1 MLACSRAV
9 LLSRGWQ
16 AGLPFTIL
24 RPPSTRAHPHAS
36 KFIVATS
43 QHMMQ
48 MRTNLMLLL
57 LLAGCGTTRWSDTAR
72 TATEQLLI
80 STAIDRAINQIDFK
94 PLAGKDVYFDAQYL
108 RGVTD
113 EQYIIS
119 SIRQHL
125 LASGCTLKSKR
136 EEATYVVEARA
147 GAIGTNR
154 HDVMIGIPALNV
166 PAPLAL
172 AGVPPTIPEIPLAK
186 TTDQKGVA
194 KLGLFCY
201 NQKTGRAVWQSGV
214 FPIVTNAKDTWILGT
229 GPFSRGSIYDGTR
242 FAGSRILL
250 PFGRRRPGPP
260 MPQPPI
266 PVTAEAVFTEPEP
279 LVNDNSGAAEQ
290 PVQAQAPN
298 QNDRAALE
306 RQDDSEATPAAHI
319 VRLPPADLEER
330 PDLQEKLEQ
339 AQKKRQQDTDQ
350 PSQADEPASNARADN
365 AAEDPP
371 RAGPFNWLQP
381 RTWFEP

>member
-1 MLACSRAV
+1 MDTLAQRSMHRLP
-9 LLSRGWQ
+9 LLALW
-16 AGLPFTIL
+16 
-24 RPPSTRAHPHAS
+24 
-36 KFIVATS
+36 
-43 QHMMQ
+43 
-48 MRTNLMLLL
+48 L

-80 STAIDRAINQIDFK
+80 STAIDRAINQMDFR
-94 PLAGKDVYFDAQYL
+94 PLAGKDVYLDAQYL
-108 RGVTD
+108 QGVTD
-113 EQYIIS
+113 EKYIVS

-125 LASGCTLKSKR
+125 LASGCTLKSNR

-147 GAIGTNR
+147 GAVGTNR
-154 HDVMIGIPALNV
+154 HDVMIGIPAVNV

-172 AGVPPTIPEIPLAK
+172 AGVPPAIPEIPFAK

-201 NQKTGRAVWQSGV
+201 NQKTGKAVWQSGV

-266 PVTAEAVFTEPEP
+266 PVTAEAVFTEPKA
-279 LVNDNSGAAEQ
+279 LVEDASGQ
-290 PVQAQAPN
+290 QQPPVQARTPD
-298 QNDRAALE
+298 QNDRAAHE
-306 RQDDSEATPAAHI
+306 DVDDSQVTPAGHI
-319 VRLPPADLEER
+319 VRLPPVELEER
-330 PDLQEKLEQ
+330 PDLREKLER
-339 AQKKRQQDTDQ
+339 AQEERERKADQ
-350 PSQADEPASNARADN
+350 PAQAEPRASNDRGDDAN
-365 AAEDPP
+365 AAPP
-371 RAGPFNWLQP
+371 RAGPFHWLNP
-381 RTWFEP
+381 STWFEP

>member
-1 MLACSRAV
+1 
-9 LLSRGWQ
+9 
-16 AGLPFTIL
+16 
-24 RPPSTRAHPHAS
+24 
-36 KFIVATS
+36 
-43 QHMMQ
+43 
-48 MRTNLMLLL
+48 MRTNLLLL
-57 LLAGCGTTRWSDTAR
+57 LLLVGCGTTRWSDTAR

-108 RGVTD
+108 EGVTD
-113 EQYIIS
+113 EKYIVS

-125 LASGCTLKSKR
+125 LASGCTLKSSR

-154 HDVMIGIPALNV
+154 HDVMIGIPAFNM

-172 AGVPPTIPEIPLAK
+172 AGVPPTIPEIPFAK

-201 NQKTGRAVWQSGV
+201 NQKSGRPVWQSGV
-214 FPIVTNAKDTWILGT
+214 FPIVTNAKDTWILGI
-229 GPFSRGSIYDGTR
+229 GPLSRGSIYDGTR

-250 PFGRRRPGPP
+250 PFGRRRPAPP

-266 PVTAEAVFTEPEP
+266 PVTAEAVFTEPET
-279 LVNDNSGAAEQ
+279 LVDDNSKSPQQ
-290 PVQAQAPN
+290 PVQAQAPD
-298 QNDRAALE
+298 QNDRAAQE
-306 RQDDSEATPAAHI
+306 RQDASEVMPAGHI
-319 VRLPPADLEER
+319 VRLPPVDLQER
-330 PDLQEKLEQ
+330 PDLREKLEQ
-339 AQKKRQQDTDQ
+339 AHKKQQQKRD
-350 PSQADEPASNARADN
+350 PSQADQPASNALEDN
-365 AAEDPP
+365 AAEAPP

-381 RTWFEP
+381 GTWFQP